1 MSASPPSAQSPPA
14 ITSTPPA
21 NVLQPPD
28 QAPEK
33 LPSPSVSLPPN
44 STTPQRTV
52 RIGTRSSALA
62 LAQVDIFTS
71 LLSGLH
77 PSLPTQTI
85 PISVAGDRDKTT
97 DLHTLAQT
105 GKSLWTE
112 EMEVLLLKGE
122 IDCIVHSLKDVPTK
136 VVEGCSVLVVGERGE
151 RRDCVVFPR
160 REKAGGEEGEAV
172 VDSVPTPVAV
182 QEGEGSTATATQTT
196 TTASPNRSSSSPSR
210 PPSKKRKISPLNT
223 TTSSQ
228 GEQFE
233 TLSSLPPSSIVGTSS
248 IRRSAMIRRRYPH
261 LLIRDVRGNVGTR
274 LRKLDDPANGYNCL
288 ILAGAGVQRLGLG
301 DRVGEWLS
309 PDFALSMEGEKEEAE
324 EAEEEEED
332 VVGKG
337 AMLHAVGQGAIGLE
351 IREGDEWIR
360 GLLAGKEDGTRGV
373 VVNRTSWECQAE
385 RSLLRTL
392 EGGCSVPVGVSCRW
406 EEDETF
412 TSASAPVPVDAE
424 ATTITETHLE
434 SASDTVSADSKLHL
448 DLAMRPGT
456 LHMLASV
463 TSVDGTKFVSASRR
477 QWVGSDEDADEAG
490 WETARVLVEKGAERI
505 LSEITLNRGMVER
518 GDGA

>member
-14 ITSTPPA
+14 ITSTPPPS
-21 NVLQPPD
+21 VLHPPD
-28 QAPEK
+28 QAPAK
-33 LPSPSVSLPPN
+33 LPGPPICSPAN
-44 STTPQRTV
+44 STTPQRTI
-52 RIGTRSSALA
+52 RIGTRASALA
-62 LAQVDIFTS
+62 LAQVDIFTF

-160 REKAGGEEGEAV
+160 REKVGGEEGEVVV
-172 VDSVPTPVAV
+172 VDRVPSPAEL
-182 QEGEGSTATATQTT
+182 QEGEGPTDTATQNT
-196 TTASPNRSSSSPSR
+196 TTASPNRPSSSSSR
-210 PPSKKRKISPLNT
+210 PPSKKRKVSPPST
-223 TTSSQ
+223 TSSSQ
-228 GEQFE
+228 GEQLE

-248 IRRSAMIRRRYPH
+248 IRRAAMIRRRYPH

-274 LRKLDDPANGYNCL
+274 LRKLDDPANGFNCL

-301 DRVGEWLS
+301 GRVSEWLG
-309 PDFALSMEGEKEEAE
+309 PDFAPSREGGKEEGEEA
-324 EAEEEEED
+324 EAEEE

-360 GLLAGKEDGTRGV
+360 GLLAGKGDGTRGV
-373 VVNRTSWECQAE
+373 VVNRASWECQAE

-406 EEDETF
+406 EEDDTF
-412 TSASAPVPVDAE
+412 SSAPTPAPAEAE
-424 ATTITETHLE
+424 ATTTTETHLKNVSDTE
-434 SASDTVSADSKLHL
+434 SADAKLGL

-477 QWVGSDEDADEAG
+477 QWVGSDEEADEAG